1 VSRNDIGTDANPERA
16 RGVPHMIAGGA
27 RRGVGGWAG
36 FGAVALLWPPLWVV
50 AVLSLP
56 AELAVLAVATGLL
69 VSALCG
75 SVGWT
80 AHPPVAW
87 AALAGLAAGSVLL
100 SLAAGFAAGP
110 GNPWAWPDPAFVLS
124 METVTA
130 LSALVWLSLFRRAGT
145 P

>member
-1 VSRNDIGTDANPERA
+1 MSRNDIGTGANPERV
-16 RGVPHMIAGGA
+16 RGVPHMISGGA
-27 RRGVGGWAG
+27 RRGVGGWTG

-50 AVLSLP
+50 AVLGLP

-75 SVGWT
+75 SIGWA
-80 AHPPVAW
+80 AHPPIAW

-100 SLAAGFAAGP
+100 SLAAGFSGK
-110 GNPWAWPDPAFVLS
+110 PWAWPDPAFVLG
-124 METVTA
+124 MEIVTA
-130 LSALVWLSLFRRAGT
+130 LSALVWLSLFRRAAA